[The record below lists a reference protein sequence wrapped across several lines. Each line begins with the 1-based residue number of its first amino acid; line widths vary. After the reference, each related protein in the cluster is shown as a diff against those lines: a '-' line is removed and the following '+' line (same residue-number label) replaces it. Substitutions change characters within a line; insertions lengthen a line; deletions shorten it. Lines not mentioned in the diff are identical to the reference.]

1 MMKTASGFEFEIEDG
16 VLDNMELLDAI
27 AELEENPLKLT
38 KVVKLLLGEETKER
52 LYDHVRN
59 DKGRVPAEALSTE
72 VVDIFK
78 LLNDKVKK

>member
-1 MMKTASGFEFEIEDG
+1 MKTASGFEFEIEDG

-38 KVVKLLLGEETKER
+38 KVVKLLLGGETKER

-59 DKGRVPAEALSTE
+59 DKGRVPAEALSSE
-72 VVDIFK
+72 VAEIFK
-78 LLNDKVKK
+78 LLEDKVKK

>member
-1 MMKTASGFEFEIEDG
+1 MKTASGFEFEIEDG

-72 VVDIFK
+72 VADIFK

>member
-1 MMKTASGFEFEIEDG
+1 MKTASGFEFEIEDG

-38 KVVKLLLGEETKER
+38 KVVKLLLGEKTKER

-59 DKGRVPAEALSTE
+59 EKGRVPADALSTE
-72 VVDIFK
+72 VADIFK

>member
-1 MMKTASGFEFEIEDG
+1 MKTASGFEFEIEDG

-59 DKGRVPAEALSTE
+59 EKGRVPAEALSTE
-72 VVDIFK
+72 VADIFK

>member
-1 MMKTASGFEFEIEDG
+1 MRTASGFEFEIEDG

-38 KVVKLLLGEETKER
+38 KVVKLLLGDETKER

-72 VVDIFK
+72 VADIFK

>member
-1 MMKTASGFEFEIEDG
+1 MRTASGFEFEIEDG

-38 KVVKLLLGEETKER
+38 KVVKLLLGDETKER

-59 DKGRVPAEALSTE
+59 EKGRVPAEALSTE
-72 VVDIFK
+72 VADIFK

>member
-72 VVDIFK
+72 VADIFK

>member
-1 MMKTASGFEFEIEDG
+1 MKTASGFEFEIEDG

-38 KVVKLLLGEETKER
+38 KVVKLLLGDETKER

-59 DKGRVPAEALSTE
+59 EKGRVPAEALSTE
-72 VVDIFK
+72 VADIFK

>member
-1 MMKTASGFEFEIEDG
+1 MRTASGFEFEIEDG

-38 KVVKLLLGEETKER
+38 KVVKLLLGDKTKER

-59 DKGRVPAEALSTE
+59 DKGRVPAEALSKE
-72 VVDIFK
+72 MAEIFK
-78 LLNDKVKK
+78 LLEDKVKK

>member
-1 MMKTASGFEFEIEDG
+1 MRTASGFEFEIEDG

-59 DKGRVPAEALSTE
+59 EKGRVPAEALSTE
-72 VVDIFK
+72 VADIFK

>member
-1 MMKTASGFEFEIEDG
+1 MRTASGFEFEIEDG

-59 DKGRVPAEALSTE
+59 EKGRVPAEALSTE
-72 VVDIFK
+72 VADIFK
-78 LLNDKVKK
+78 LLNGKVKK

>member
-1 MMKTASGFEFEIEDG
+1 MKTASGFEFEIEDG

-38 KVVKLLLGEETKER
+38 KVVKLLLGEKTKER

-59 DKGRVPAEALSTE
+59 EKGRVPAEALSTE
-72 VVDIFK
+72 VADIFK

>member
-1 MMKTASGFEFEIEDG
+1 MKTASGFEFEIEDG

-59 DKGRVPAEALSTE
+59 DKGRVPADALSTE
-72 VVDIFK
+72 VADIFK

>member
-1 MMKTASGFEFEIEDG
+1 MKTASGFEFEIEDG

-59 DKGRVPAEALSTE
+59 DKGRVPAEALSKE
-72 VVDIFK
+72 VAEIFK
-78 LLNDKVKK
+78 LLEDKVKK

>member
-1 MMKTASGFEFEIEDG
+1 MKTASGFEFEIEDG

-52 LYDHVRN
+52 LYDHVRHE
-59 DKGRVPAEALSTE
+59 KGRVPAEALSTE
-72 VVDIFK
+72 VADIFK

>member
-1 MMKTASGFEFEIEDG
+1 MRTASGFEFEIEDG

-38 KVVKLLLGEETKER
+38 KVVKLLLGDETKER

-59 DKGRVPAEALSTE
+59 DKGRVPAEALSKE
-72 VVDIFK
+72 VAEIFK
-78 LLNDKVKK
+78 LLEDKVKK

>member
-1 MMKTASGFEFEIEDG
+1 MRTASGFEFEIEDG

-59 DKGRVPAEALSTE
+59 DKGRVPAEALSKE
-72 VVDIFK
+72 VAEIFK
-78 LLNDKVKK
+78 LLEDKVKK

>member
-1 MMKTASGFEFEIEDG
+1 MKTASGFEFEIEDG

-38 KVVKLLLGEETKER
+38 KVVKLLLGEETKDR

-59 DKGRVPAEALSTE
+59 EKGRVPAEALSTE
-72 VVDIFK
+72 VADIFK